1 MIRIKFYMFLSNIK
15 NLAKGGVSI
24 FSQRSE
30 KEALY
35 CTMKRRQSNFNAE
48 YVGGICEGLHS
59 FMKGSLIFL
68 FLLEGIGGF
77 CEGVQ
82 WFKEVLLILF
92 FCEGAPWYKEVLLIL
107 LFCEG
112 APWYKEVL
120 LILKYFILFYL
131 CIVVVFYI
139 ILVYAN
145 RNNSLLIWATPK
157 WGNEL
162 DIFNSLREG
171 AAKMKGIMQ
180 KIYANEIY
188 ANEIN
193 NDSANNNYNKELN
206 RNEQVLSS
214 YKRRGKANA
223 LFFIDSNRNNIPGK
237 VRFYN

>member
-1 MIRIKFYMFLSNIK
+1 MFLSNIK

-24 FSQRSE
+24 FSQRSD

-35 CTMKRRQSNFNAE
+35 CPMKRRQSNFKAE

-77 CEGVQ
+77 CEGV
-82 WFKEVLLILF
+82 
-92 FCEGAPWYKEVLLIL
+92 PWYKEVLLIL

-131 CIVVVFYI
+131 CIVVVSYI

-145 RNNSLLIWATPK
+145 RNNSLLIWAAPK

-171 AAKMKGIMQ
+171 KFLSLPSSGI
-180 KIYANEIY
+180 IGSFGVNLA
-188 ANEIN
+188 
-193 NDSANNNYNKELN
+193 
-206 RNEQVLSS
+206 
-214 YKRRGKANA
+214 RG
-223 LFFIDSNRNNIPGK
+223 R
-237 VRFYN
+237 VRSRLM